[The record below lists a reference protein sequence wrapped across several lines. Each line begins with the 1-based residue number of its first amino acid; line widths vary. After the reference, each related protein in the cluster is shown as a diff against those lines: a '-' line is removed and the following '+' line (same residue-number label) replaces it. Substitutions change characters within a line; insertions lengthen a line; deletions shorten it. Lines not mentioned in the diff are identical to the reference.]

1 MAGTA
6 SRMAASRDSQRA
18 ARPVI
23 SNVMSATPPEFVTL
37 DLATIEAAAQA
48 ALIAAGCD
56 EANARATAA
65 VLTRAEQDGCASHG
79 LFRLPGFVAALRCGK
94 AKGDAAPNVTRLAPG
109 VVQIDGGRG
118 LSALATEVARREI
131 AELAR
136 TNGIA
141 AAAITDVHHFSAL
154 WVDIEALVEAGL
166 GALVCTAYV
175 PFVAP
180 AGASQRFFGTNALAF
195 GFPTD
200 DGGFIF
206 DQASAATARGE
217 LQIAA
222 RDGKLAPEGAGV
234 GPDGLPTRD
243 PLQILLGA
251 QSPFGGHK
259 GSSIALMVEL
269 LAGVLIG
276 QPTSPE
282 AGRIEAALGALE
294 DTGPPNGGVLM
305 IAFDPDGF
313 GDAEGWRAHSSAFF
327 GELRA
332 LPGVRLPG
340 DRRRGDRARV
350 AREGVRLPAS
360 LWRQVVAAGARRS

>member
-1 MAGTA
+1 MAVTIVVPLQAILETA
-6 SRMAASRDSQRA
+6 S
-18 ARPVI
+18 
-23 SNVMSATPPEFVTL
+23 
-37 DLATIEAAAQA
+37 A
-48 ALIAAGCD
+48 ALVRAGCD
-56 EANARATAA
+56 AANAEATAEVIA
-65 VLTRAEQDGCASHG
+65 RAEADGCASHG
-79 LFRLPGFVAALRCGK
+79 VFRLPGFLAALKCGK
-94 AKGDAAPNVTRLAPG
+94 AKGDATPNVTRLAPG
-109 VVQIDGGRG
+109 VVRIDGGRG
-118 LSALATEVARREI
+118 LSPLPTKVARREI

-154 WVDIEALVEAGL
+154 WIDIEALVEAGL

-180 AGASQRFFGTNALAF
+180 AGATQRFFGTNALAF
-195 GFPTD
+195 GFPTNE
-200 DGGFIF
+200 GGFIF

-234 GPDGLPTRD
+234 GPDGRPTRD

-294 DTGPPNGGVLM
+294 DTGPPNGGMMM
-305 IAFDPDGF
+305 IAFDPDRF
-313 GDAEGWRAHSSAFF
+313 GDPVGWRAHASAFF

-340 DRRRGDRARV
+340 DRRKADRERI

-360 LWRQVVAAGARRS
+360 LWRQVVAAGARTP

>member
-1 MAGTA
+1 
-6 SRMAASRDSQRA
+6 
-18 ARPVI
+18 
-23 SNVMSATPPEFVTL
+23 MSVPPPEFVTL
-37 DLATIEAAAQA
+37 DLATIEAASRA

-56 EANARATAA
+56 EAHARAAAA
-65 VLTRAEQDGCASHG
+65 VLVRAEQDGCASHG
-79 LFRLPGFVAALRCGK
+79 LFRLPGFVAALKCGK

-109 VVQIDGGRG
+109 VVRVDGGRG
-118 LSALATEVARREI
+118 LSPLATEVARDEVAHVARE
-131 AELAR
+131 
-136 TNGIA
+136 NGIA

-154 WVDIEALVEAGL
+154 WVDIEPLVEQGL
-166 GALVCTAYV
+166 GALICTAYV

-180 AGASQRFFGTNALAF
+180 AGARQRFFGTNAMAF
-195 GFPTD
+195 GFPTA

-234 GPDGLPTRD
+234 GPDGAPTRD
-243 PLQILLGA
+243 PAQILLGA

-282 AGRIEAALGALE
+282 AGREEFSRGALE
-294 DTGPPNGGVLM
+294 DTGPPNGGALL
-305 IAFDPDGF
+305 IAFDPDKF
-313 GDAEGWRAHSSAFF
+313 GDPAGWRAHAASFF
-327 GELRA
+327 AELRA

-340 DRRRGDRARV
+340 DRRKAERARI
-350 AREGVRLPAS
+350 AREGVRLPAQ
-360 LWRQVVAAGARRS
+360 LWRHVVAAADESSPKR

>member
-1 MAGTA
+1 MSSA
-6 SRMAASRDSQRA
+6 SS
-18 ARPVI
+18 
-23 SNVMSATPPEFVTL
+23 EFVTL
-37 DLATIEAAAQA
+37 DLARIEAAARA
-48 ALIAAGCD
+48 ALAAAGCD
-56 EANARATAA
+56 EAHARATAQ
-65 VLTRAEQDGCASHG
+65 VLARAEGDGCASHG
-79 LFRLPGFVAALRCGK
+79 LFRLPGFLAALKCGK
-94 AKGDAAPNVTRLAPG
+94 AKGDVAPQVTRLGPG
-109 VVQIDGGRG
+109 VVRVDGGRG
-118 LSALATEVARREI
+118 LSPLATEVARVEI
-131 AELAR
+131 AKVAR
-136 TNGIA
+136 ENGIA

-154 WVDIEALVEAGL
+154 WVDIEPLVALGL
-166 GALVCTAYV
+166 GALICTAYV

-180 AGASQRFFGTNALAF
+180 AGAAQRFFGTNAMAF
-195 GFPTD
+195 GFPTA

-222 RDGKLAPEGAGV
+222 RDGNLAPEGAGV

-243 PLQILLGA
+243 PAAILLGA

-282 AGRIEAALGALE
+282 AGRIESSRGALE
-294 DTGPPNGGVLM
+294 DTGPPNGGALM
-305 IAFDPDGF
+305 IAFDPDRF
-313 GDAEGWRAHSSAFF
+313 GDAEGWRAHAASFF
-327 GELRA
+327 AELRA

-340 DRRRGDRARV
+340 DRRKAERARV

-360 LWRQVVAAGARRS
+360 LWRQVVAAAGKAL

>member
-1 MAGTA
+1 MTEEDWIVVTSEQAEA
-6 SRMAASRDSQRA
+6 VARA
-18 ARPVI
+18 A
-23 SNVMSATPPEFVTL
+23 
-37 DLATIEAAAQA
+37 LA
-48 ALIAAGCD
+48 AAGCD
-56 EANARATAA
+56 EAHARAAAA
-65 VLTRAEQDGCASHG
+65 VLARAEQDGCASHG
-79 LFRLPGFVAALRCGK
+79 LFRLPGFVAALKCDK
-94 AKGDAAPNVTRLAPG
+94 ASGDAAPNVTSLAPG
-109 VVQIDGGRG
+109 VVRIDGRRA
-118 LSALATEVARREI
+118 LSPLATEVARDEI
-131 AELAR
+131 SKLAR

-141 AAAITDVHHFSAL
+141 AAAITNVHHFSAL
-154 WVDIEALVEAGL
+154 WVDIEPLVDAGL
-166 GALVCTAYV
+166 GALICTAYV

-180 AGASQRFFGTNALAF
+180 AGATQRFFGTNALAF

-222 RDGKLAPEGAGV
+222 RDGLLAPEGAGV

-243 PLQILLGA
+243 PAQILLGA

-282 AGRIEAALGALE
+282 AGREEAARGALE
-294 DTGPPNGGVLM
+294 DTGPPNGGVLL
-305 IAFDPDGF
+305 IAFDPDRF
-313 GDAEGWRAHSSAFF
+313 GDSDGWRAHATSFF
-327 GELRA
+327 EELRA

-340 DRRRGDRARV
+340 DRRNAERARIS
-350 AREGVRLPAS
+350 REGVRLPAA
-360 LWRQVVAAGARRS
+360 LWRQVVAAGRDTQ

>member
-1 MAGTA
+1 MAVTIVVPLQAILETA
-6 SRMAASRDSQRA
+6 S
-18 ARPVI
+18 
-23 SNVMSATPPEFVTL
+23 
-37 DLATIEAAAQA
+37 A
-48 ALIAAGCD
+48 ALVRAGCD
-56 EANARATAA
+56 AANAEATAEVIA
-65 VLTRAEQDGCASHG
+65 RAEADGCASHG
-79 LFRLPGFVAALRCGK
+79 VFRLPGFLAALKCGK
-94 AKGDAAPNVTRLAPG
+94 AKGDATPNVTRLAPG
-109 VVQIDGGRG
+109 VVRIDGGRG
-118 LSALATEVARREI
+118 LSPLPTKVARREI

-154 WVDIEALVEAGL
+154 WIDIEALVEAGL

-180 AGASQRFFGTNALAF
+180 AGATQRFFGTNALAF
-195 GFPTD
+195 GFPTNE
-200 DGGFIF
+200 GGFIF

-234 GPDGLPTRD
+234 GPDGRPTRD

-269 LAGVLIG
+269 LARVLIG

-294 DTGPPNGGVLM
+294 DTGPPNGGMMM
-305 IAFDPDGF
+305 IAFDPDRF
-313 GDAEGWRAHSSAFF
+313 GDPVGWRAHASAFF

-340 DRRRGDRARV
+340 DRRKADRERI

-360 LWRQVVAAGARRS
+360 LWRQVVAAGARTP

>member
-1 MAGTA
+1 MTEEDWIVVTA
-6 SRMAASRDSQRA
+6 EQADAAARA
-18 ARPVI
+18 ALR
-23 SNVMSATPPEFVTL
+23 
-37 DLATIEAAAQA
+37 
-48 ALIAAGCD
+48 AAGCD
-56 EANARATAA
+56 EAHARAAAA
-65 VLTRAEQDGCASHG
+65 VLVRAEQDGCASHG
-79 LFRLPGFVAALRCGK
+79 LFRLPGFVAALKCGK
-94 AKGDAAPNVTRLAPG
+94 ANGDAAPNVTYLAPG
-109 VVQIDGGRG
+109 VVRIDGRRA
-118 LSALATEVARREI
+118 LSPLATEVARDEI
-131 AELAR
+131 AKLAR

-141 AAAITDVHHFSAL
+141 AAAITNVHHFSAL
-154 WVDIEALVEAGL
+154 WVDIEPLVDAGL
-166 GALVCTAYV
+166 GALICTAYV

-222 RDGKLAPEGAGV
+222 RDGLLAPEGAGV

-243 PLQILLGA
+243 PAQILLGA

-282 AGRIEAALGALE
+282 AGREEAARGALE
-294 DTGPPNGGVLM
+294 DTGPPNGGVLL
-305 IAFDPDGF
+305 IAFDPQKF
-313 GDAEGWRAHSSAFF
+313 GDSEGWRAHAQSFF
-327 GELRA
+327 AELRA
-332 LPGVRLPG
+332 LPGARLPG
-340 DRRRGDRARV
+340 DRRKAERARI
-350 AREGVRLPAS
+350 AREGVRLPAA
-360 LWRQVVAAGARRS
+360 LWRQVVAASRETP

>member
-1 MAGTA
+1 MAPESETIIVPIGEIA
-6 SRMAASRDSQRA
+6 DV
-18 ARPVI
+18 ARG
-23 SNVMSATPPEFVTL
+23 
-37 DLATIEAAAQA
+37 
-48 ALIAAGCD
+48 ALLAAGCD
-56 EANARATAA
+56 ETSARATSA
-65 VLTRAEQDGCASHG
+65 VLIRAEEDGCSSHG
-79 LFRLPGFVAALRCGK
+79 LFRLPGFLAALTCGK
-94 AKGDAAPNVTRLAPG
+94 AKGDVAPVVTRLAPG
-109 VVQIDGGRG
+109 VVRIDGGRG
-118 LSALATEVARREI
+118 LSPLATQVAREEI
-131 AELAR
+131 ATLAR

-141 AAAITDVHHFSAL
+141 AAAITNVHHFSAL
-154 WVDIEALVEAGL
+154 WVDIEPLVDQGL
-166 GALVCTAYV
+166 GALICTAYV

-180 AGASQRFFGTNALAF
+180 AGGTQRFFGTNALAF
-195 GFPTD
+195 GFPTG

-217 LQIAA
+217 LQILA
-222 RDGKLAPEGAGV
+222 RDGGHAPEGAGV

-243 PLQILLGA
+243 PAQILLGA

-282 AGRIEAALGALE
+282 AGREEFSRGALE

-305 IAFDPDGF
+305 IAFDPDSF
-313 GDAEGWRAHSSAFF
+313 GDAEGWRAHAASFF

-340 DRRRGDRARV
+340 DRRKAERARV
-350 AREGVRLPAS
+350 ARDGVRVPAA
-360 LWRQVVAAGARRS
+360 LWRQVVAAAGHMR